1 MVEIDYRTE
10 MALVRMSVLGPLIS
24 ARLEHGD
31 RARLFE
37 EAAQRTYVGPDGK
50 PIRVTARTVE
60 DWYYAFQ
67 RGGFDALKPQQR
79 SDAGTSRVISEEVGK
94 LLVDLKLENP
104 RRSVRRIIR
113 MLERDGVV
121 TKGQLKKSTVCRYLK
136 QRGLSERPRRAYEER
151 RAFRHP
157 SAGDLWMG
165 DVMHGPRVTA
175 PDGKERKSYLHLL
188 LDSATRF
195 VTGSAFRLGE
205 TAVDLEIVLK
215 EAILRHGLPRILYL
229 DQGAAQTAGSLRLI
243 CAELGVRLLH
253 CRAYDPEAK
262 GAIERLFRTFR
273 EEVLDE
279 LGERVVP
286 LAELNSMLWSWVSAE
301 YHRREHGGTGR
312 QPLEHWLSQAALLRP
327 APRGEVLDRVFL
339 HRVTR
344 QVRKDA
350 TVSFKGRFLE
360 VRPELAR
367 KQVELRFDP
376 SRPEQLPTVFVDGE
390 PVCDTVELDVIRNSS
405 RRRRKVKPPTQAQ
418 RPTTGLDPLQQIL
431 SEHDRRARAPITRA
445 HREKE

>member
-1 MVEIDYRTE
+1 MDVDHRTE
-10 MALVRMSVLGPLIS
+10 MALVRMGVLGPLIS

-31 RARLFE
+31 RAKLFK
-37 EAAQRTYVGPDGK
+37 EAARRTYAGPDGK

-60 DWYYAFQ
+60 DWYYAWLH
-67 RGGFDALKPQQR
+67 GGLEALKPRQR
-79 SDAGTSRVISEEVGK
+79 TDAGTSRVIGEEVGK

-113 MLERDGVV
+113 ILEREGVV

-136 QRGLSERPRRAYEER
+136 HRGLSGRPRRAYEER

-165 DVMHGPRVTA
+165 DVMHGPKVVA
-175 PDGKERKSYLHLL
+175 PDGKERKAYLHLF

-205 TAVDLEIVLK
+205 TAVDLEVVLK
-215 EAILRHGLPRILYL
+215 EAILRHGLPRVLYL
-229 DQGAAQTAGSLRLI
+229 DQGAAQTSVSLRLI

-253 CRAYDPEAK
+253 CRPYDPEAK
-262 GAIERLFRTFR
+262 GAVERHFRTFR

-279 LGERVVP
+279 LGERVVT
-286 LAELNSMLWSWVSAE
+286 LAELNSMLWSWLSAE
-301 YHRREHGGTGR
+301 YHRRQHGGTGR

-350 TVSFKGRFLE
+350 TVSFKGRLLE

-367 KQVELRFDP
+367 KRVELRFDP
-376 SRPEQLPTVFVDGE
+376 SRSDRLPKVFVDSK
-390 PVCDTVELDVIRNSS
+390 PFCDTVELDVVRNSS
-405 RRRRKVKPPTQAQ
+405 RRRRKVTAETKAE
-418 RPTTGLDPLQQIL
+418 RPSTGLDPLQQIL
-431 SEHDRRARAPITRA
+431 TEHDRRGRAPIKGAGR
-445 HREKE
+445 RGKE